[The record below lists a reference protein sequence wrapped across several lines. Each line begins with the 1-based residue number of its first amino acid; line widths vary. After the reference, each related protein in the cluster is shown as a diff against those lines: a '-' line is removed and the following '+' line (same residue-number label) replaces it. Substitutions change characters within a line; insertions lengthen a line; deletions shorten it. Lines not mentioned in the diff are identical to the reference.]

1 MFGISSFPQV
11 IFILNIP
18 IDESAPSSEKA
29 NWHFAFGDGTEEL
42 RKQAGSVAAS
52 YRTRPGRDQRKGSLD
67 NSGSGSYYSIAKL
80 KAFTGL
86 SDGRHADASGRVT
99 QVSPRIPAG
108 AAGSKEITVVSTADL
123 HDRPFIHDHQ
133 HALLGIVGEYA

>member
-1 MFGISSFPQV
+1 M
-11 IFILNIP
+11 FILNIP

-29 NWHFAFGDGTEEL
+29 KWHFAFGDGTEEL

-52 YRTRPGRDQRKGSLD
+52 YRTMPGRDQRKGSLD

-108 AAGSKEITVVSTADL
+108 AAGSKEITVVSTGDL
-123 HDRPFIHDHQ
+123 HDRPLIHDHQ